1 MVLKKKSSGCADM
14 FDELVSPVFDQ
25 SCQLRGILHTQKK
38 IESNLIKK
46 EKKFLNKVEIR

>member
-1 MVLKKKSSGCADM
+1 M

-38 IESNLIKK
+38 KNWENLRKK
-46 EKKFLNKVEIR
+46 EKKLLNKVEIW